1 MLMFHLKYF
10 EEVCSY
16 NLESKEFL
24 SLLPQIEVEESL
36 AVNDH
41 KGNEHG
47 LLQVSTLSASSSL
60 VSRILKGCHGQTSGH
75 PVMGTLLKHFHLNCK
90 QLSINSIS

>member
-1 MLMFHLKYF
+1 MIMFHLKYF

-47 LLQVSTLSASSSL
+47 LLQVSTLSASSSQ
-60 VSRILKGCHGQTSGH
+60 VSRILKGWRLITSRPDNRPSCNGNITETF
-75 PVMGTLLKHFHLNCK
+75 PP
-90 QLSINSIS
+90 QL